1 MSWCQLIRTEEQSDR
16 NWFTCKYNHTHKG
29 EMYFHWG
36 EINICLLFSVLIIV
50 YAMMYENIST
60 FLQIYKIMLI
70 LWHKKIDKIVVYQ
83 LLETTFFYLGLRPVS
98 VKFDNFLYFDTLSS
112 LETCLNYTNLRR
124 EMKWVTNLAD
134 SNIN

>member
-1 MSWCQLIRTEEQSDR
+1 
-16 NWFTCKYNHTHKG
+16 
-29 EMYFHWG
+29 
-36 EINICLLFSVLIIV
+36 
-50 YAMMYENIST
+50 
-60 FLQIYKIMLI
+60 MLI

-124 EMKWVTNLAD
+124 EMK
-134 SNIN
+134 